1 MSYCPRIVAISY
13 SVLALFALGEAIGV
27 GAGVEPSAHLTP
39 LPTTIDAS
47 CRERFMKEALPAWT
61 QLNER
66 LRGLELKLTFLD
78 HRPEDKE
85 HDGSQW
91 SFTYCRRVD
100 GVSRQLHRDDKVDVT
115 NSRYSFKVSPS
126 DNGYYLSERELWQRG
141 GSQPLVGWIEDI
153 ESKLAAGSSIWY
165 VPLATVVADKDFVM
179 TGADRAANDAGD
191 EVVRIVYRYADKASV
206 NYALQPDGV
215 YWAELLPK
223 RFWAVSRSGV
233 ISSPTKHYDTDVPFC
248 VSVTTRFQEWDGVPF
263 PEEVRDEVVDMK
275 RNVVVRVHVTKL
287 GTPRAC
293 TRPIE
298 EFFLPFYGLSDD
310 ALPPIPEIGTP

>member
-66 LRGLELKLTFLD
+66 LRGHELKLTFLD

-153 ESKLAAGSSIWY
+153 ESKLAAGSSVWY
-165 VPLATVVADKDFVM
+165 VPLATVVADK
-179 TGADRAANDAGD
+179 A
-191 EVVRIVYRYADKASV
+191 VR
-206 NYALQPDGV
+206 
-215 YWAELLPK
+215 
-223 RFWAVSRSGV
+223 
-233 ISSPTKHYDTDVPFC
+233 T
-248 VSVTTRFQEWDGVPF
+248 
-263 PEEVRDEVVDMK
+263 
-275 RNVVVRVHVTKL
+275 
-287 GTPRAC
+287 
-293 TRPIE
+293 
-298 EFFLPFYGLSDD
+298 FLPLLSQPWISLWFRNPQFP
-310 ALPPIPEIGTP
+310 LP

>member
-1 MSYCPRIVAISY
+1 
-13 SVLALFALGEAIGV
+13 
-27 GAGVEPSAHLTP
+27 
-39 LPTTIDAS
+39 
-47 CRERFMKEALPAWT
+47 MKEALPAWT

-85 HDGSQW
+85 HDGLQW
-91 SFTYCRRVD
+91 SFTYCRRAD
-100 GVSRQLHRDDKVDVT
+100 GVSRQLHRDDIVDVT

-126 DNGYYLSERELWQRG
+126 DNGYYLSGRELWQRG

-179 TGADRAANDAGD
+179 TGADRAVNDAGD

-206 NYALQPDGV
+206 NYALQPDGL

-233 ISSPTKHYDTDVPFC
+233 ISSPKKHYDTDVPFR
-248 VSVTTRFQEWDGVPF
+248 VSVTTRFQEWD
-263 PEEVRDEVVDMK
+263 K
-275 RNVVVRVHVTKL
+275 ATS
-287 GTPRAC
+287 
-293 TRPIE
+293 
-298 EFFLPFYGLSDD
+298 FL
-310 ALPPIPEIGTP
+310 